1 MAQNQTPDIRLEPVL
16 TEELPAYEAL
26 YLEAFPAS
34 ERKPFS
40 LLQTRAQEG
49 KAELLSIR
57 FDGAFAGLAVTLLH
71 GPYVLVDYLAVAP
84 EFRNHGIGAVVLDL
98 LRARYPQRILF
109 LEIEEPETEL
119 QARRRNFYIR
129 NGILP
134 TGLAITLFGVPML
147 ILSDGGQN
155 VPYDDYIAL
164 LLYAAGPYTK
174 GHVAFRGFTP
184 PDRT

>member
-84 EFRNHGIGAVVLDL
+84 DFRNHGIGAVALNL
-98 LRARYPQRILF
+98 LRARYPRCRRILF
-109 LEIEEPETEL
+109 RKLRNRKPNCRRAGGTFTSET
-119 QARRRNFYIR
+119 AFCRP
-129 NGILP
+129 GWP
-134 TGLAITLFGVPML
+134 SPSLA
-147 ILSDGGQN
+147 S
-155 VPYDDYIAL
+155 
-164 LLYAAGPYTK
+164 
-174 GHVAFRGFTP
+174 RC
-184 PDRT
+184 